1 MCLYSLEAFSKNS
14 GQSHSVSL
22 ISFLCSHAS
31 GDLIYTLDAA
41 MPIQTLDDIAAT
53 TGPLLGLDPGTK
65 TLGLA
70 ISDRTRLIATP
81 LKTIRRTKF
90 TPDAQE
96 LIEIY
101 EKNDCVG
108 LVIGLPV
115 NMDGSAGPRVQ
126 SVKDFAN
133 NLLKMRDL
141 PIFFWDERLST
152 LAVTRG
158 MLAADMSRKK
168 RAENVDKL
176 AAGYILQGVLDRL
189 RT

>member
-1 MCLYSLEAFSKNS
+1 
-14 GQSHSVSL
+14 
-22 ISFLCSHAS
+22 
-31 GDLIYTLDAA
+31 
-41 MPIQTLDDIAAT
+41 MPILNIEDISAT

-81 LKTIRRTKF
+81 LKTIHRKKF
-90 TPDAQE
+90 TPDAAE
-96 LIEIY
+96 LLEIY
-101 EKNDCVG
+101 DSNEAAA
-108 LVIGLPV
+108 LIIGLPV
-115 NMDGSAGPRVQ
+115 NMDGSSGPRVQ

-133 NLLKMRDL
+133 NLMKIRDL

-152 LAVTRG
+152 MAVTRG
-158 MLAADMSRKK
+158 MLDADMSRKK

-189 RT
+189 RN

>member
-1 MCLYSLEAFSKNS
+1 
-14 GQSHSVSL
+14 
-22 ISFLCSHAS
+22 
-31 GDLIYTLDAA
+31 
-41 MPIQTLDDIAAT
+41 MPIQTIDDFAAT

-90 TPDAQE
+90 TPDAAE
-96 LIEIY
+96 LLDIY
-101 EKNDCVG
+101 TKNEAVG
-108 LVIGLPV
+108 LVIGLPM
-115 NMDGSAGPRVQ
+115 NMNGTAGPRVQ

-133 NLLKMRDL
+133 NFLKIRDL
-141 PIFFWDERLST
+141 PILFWDERLST
-152 LAVTRG
+152 MAVTRG
-158 MLAADMSRKK
+158 MIEADMSRKK

-189 RT
+189 RN

>member
-1 MCLYSLEAFSKNS
+1 
-14 GQSHSVSL
+14 
-22 ISFLCSHAS
+22 
-31 GDLIYTLDAA
+31 
-41 MPIQTLDDIAAT
+41 MPIKTLDDIAAT

-81 LKTIRRTKF
+81 LKTIKRKKF
-90 TPDAQE
+90 TPDAME
-96 LIEIY
+96 LLEIY
-101 EKNDCVG
+101 DTNEAVA

-133 NLLKMRDL
+133 NLMKLRDL

-152 LAVTRG
+152 MAVTRG
-158 MLAADMSRKK
+158 MLDADMSRKK

-176 AAGYILQGVLDRL
+176 AASYILQGVLDRL
-189 RT
+189 RN

>member
-1 MCLYSLEAFSKNS
+1 
-14 GQSHSVSL
+14 
-22 ISFLCSHAS
+22 
-31 GDLIYTLDAA
+31 
-41 MPIQTLDDIAAT
+41 MPIKTIDDIAAT

-90 TPDAQE
+90 TPDAAE
-96 LIEIY
+96 LLDIY
-101 EKNDCVG
+101 DKNEAVA
-108 LVIGLPV
+108 LIIGLPV

-126 SVKDFAN
+126 SVKDFAA
-133 NLLKMRDL
+133 NLMKIRDL
-141 PIFFWDERLST
+141 PILFWDERLST
-152 LAVTRG
+152 MAVTRG
-158 MLAADMSRKK
+158 MLEADMSRKK

-189 RT
+189 RN

>member
-1 MCLYSLEAFSKNS
+1 
-14 GQSHSVSL
+14 
-22 ISFLCSHAS
+22 
-31 GDLIYTLDAA
+31 
-41 MPIQTLDDIAAT
+41 MPVQTLDDIAAT

-90 TPDAQE
+90 TPDAAD
-96 LIEIY
+96 LLDTY
-101 EKNDCVG
+101 TKNEAVG
-108 LVIGLPV
+108 LVIGLPM
-115 NMDGSAGPRVQ
+115 NMNGTSGPRVQ

-133 NLLKMRDL
+133 NLLKIHDL
-141 PIFFWDERLST
+141 PILFWDERLST
-152 LAVTRG
+152 MAVTRG
-158 MLAADMSRKK
+158 MIEADMSRKK

-189 RT
+189 RN

>member
-1 MCLYSLEAFSKNS
+1 
-14 GQSHSVSL
+14 
-22 ISFLCSHAS
+22 
-31 GDLIYTLDAA
+31 
-41 MPIQTLDDIAAT
+41 MPIQSIEDIAVT

-90 TPDAQE
+90 TPDAAE
-96 LIEIY
+96 LLDIY
-101 EKNDCVG
+101 DRNDAAA
-108 LVIGLPV
+108 LIIGLPV

-133 NLLKMRDL
+133 NLMKIRDL

-152 LAVTRG
+152 MAVTRG
-158 MLAADMSRKK
+158 MLDADMSRKK

-189 RT
+189 RN